1 MGNRNWPGLLSLALL
16 AIPLSACGTHT
27 IQPAQQGVDQRAVEE
42 PRIRDAARRWQEA
55 IGNRD
60 IEKILGFYT
69 DDAWQLPANGPIART
84 GAERREFWAEI
95 SKLPIVTDTV
105 GLNDRIEISRAGNL
119 AAQYGE
125 FRQIIVKKLGDTT
138 SVPQKFI
145 NVWRRQDDGQWK
157 VVASMATV
165 QN

>member
-1 MGNRNWPGLLSLALL
+1 MGTWKRPALAVLALA
-16 AIPLSACGTHT
+16 AISLSSCADRAT
-27 IQPAQQGVDQRAVEE
+27 QPMQEAVDHASAEE
-42 PRIRDAARRWQEA
+42 PRIREAARKWQEA

-60 IEKILGFYT
+60 IDRILGFYT
-69 DDAWQLPANGPIART
+69 DDAWQLAANGPIART
-84 GAERREFWAEI
+84 DAERREFWSEI

-105 GLNDRIEISRAGNL
+105 GLNDRLEISRAGNL

-125 FRQIIVKKLGDTT
+125 FRQIIVKKLGDTM

-145 NVWRRQDDGQWK
+145 NVWRKQPDGQWK